1 MINICARRGI
11 PVIHTGAHQG
21 KVPYYKG
28 SIFALLRS
36 FFHYSNFSLLIKPF
50 NATNAKITYLC
61 NRFGHWGML
70 FYKYIQTWFSSFRC
84 CFLIPF
90 IWQTY
95 KLFATG

>member
-36 FFHYSNFSLLIKPF
+36 FFHYSKFSLLIR
-50 NATNAKITYLC
+50 LL
-61 NRFGHWGML
+61 ML
-70 FYKYIQTWFSSFRC
+70 LTQK
-84 CFLIPF
+84 
-90 IWQTY
+90 
-95 KLFATG
+95 